1 MSKNLTPR
9 YIVIGL
15 VLAWALMTLWPSVK
29 YQMLSPSD
37 IEEMR
42 EMGTLESLENDI
54 IKQGL
59 DLKGGIYIVLEVDL
73 PTLVSTLA
81 INKDSKFEKTL
92 SDVRKS
98 LAENTQ
104 QDFFTVFANSVSTN
118 GLRLPRYYDVDY
130 GAKPDDILAS
140 LNEQADDAINRVL
153 EILQNRVDQFG
164 VSEPTIQKQG
174 NRRIIVELA
183 GIQDSDRARSLLQ
196 STAQLEFCLVK
207 SPEVTNDIL
216 SQIDNLVQDNEQLES
231 LVATINEDY
240 ESADSDELGV
250 SDDKTV
256 SISELFGD
264 DAEISK
270 DTSDTSVVVDQN
282 IFQERPFSSLL
293 RALGNDIAVPEKN
306 LYAVKKIINRQEIL
320 DKLALGNGQFLFAP
334 SAESFSTNDGIDE
347 KLVNMYYLEKDA
359 DLTGGVIEE
368 ANATIGGQGTSA
380 VGQPIVLLDMNSEGA
395 RTWSRITGANIGRRI
410 AIVLD
415 KKVHMAP
422 SIRTKISDGGT
433 MIEGFAGMDEAKDI
447 AIVLRA
453 GALPAPVNIIE
464 ERIVGPSLGAD
475 SVKRGTNSVLLG
487 LGLIIVFM
495 FIYYKLSGS
504 IANFALIW
512 NILLVLSV
520 LASLGATLTLP
531 GIAALILTVGMSID
545 ANVIIFER
553 IREELRKGKSVRS
566 AIDGGYNR
574 ALTTIIDANVTTLV
588 AALVLY
594 QFGTGPIRGFA
605 TVLFWGIIISM
616 FTAIFVTRTIFNS
629 FAGEIAIR
637 PPLVSESYSL
647 ALMYSP
653 IGNVSFQF
661 LFLIQLHTLKRGCLG
676 LRG

>member
-9 YIVIGL
+9 YIIIGL
-15 VLAWALMTLWPSVK
+15 VLGWALLTLWPSLQ
-29 YQMLSPSD
+29 YQMLSSD
-37 IEEMR
+37 EIEEMR
-42 EMGTLESLENDI
+42 EIGTLETLENKI

-73 PTLVSTLA
+73 PTLVTTLA
-81 INKDSKFEKTL
+81 INKDNKFERTI
-92 SDVRKS
+92 SEVRNS
-98 LAENTQ
+98 LNEDTQ
-104 QDFFTVFANSVSTN
+104 QDFFTVFANSVSNN

-130 GAKPDDILAS
+130 GAKPDDILTS
-140 LNEQADDAINRVL
+140 LKEQADDAINRVL

-183 GIQDSDRARSLLQ
+183 GIQDSDRARALLQ

-216 SQIDNLVQDNEQLES
+216 SQIDNIVKGDEQLET
-231 LVATINEDY
+231 LVASVNEDY
-240 ESADSDELGV
+240 DMEDDNELGV

-256 SISELFGD
+256 SISELFGE
-264 DAEISK
+264 DAETSK

-306 LYAVKKIINRQEIL
+306 LYAVKKIINKQEIK

-334 SAESFSTNDGIDE
+334 DAENFSTNDGIDE
-347 KLVNMYYLEKDA
+347 KLFNMYYLENDA

-380 VGQPIVLLDMNSEGA
+380 VGQPIVLLDMNSDGA

-487 LGLIIVFM
+487 LLLIIVFM
-495 FIYYKLSGS
+495 FVYYKLSGS

-553 IREELRKGKSVRS
+553 IREELRKGKSVRA

-629 FAGEIAIR
+629 FADRKGVKKLSI
-637 PPLVSESYSL
+637 
-647 ALMYSP
+647 
-653 IGNVSFQF
+653 
-661 LFLIQLHTLKRGCLG
+661 
-676 LRG
+676 